1 MWQWNSQLGIP
12 MWISPVLIRAYLF
25 LYSYEEEYMLSL
37 ISTDKIMAR
46 HSHTTRCFINNLC
59 AINDV
64 KRFERYV
71 IYIQSSLTLK
81 LNNNN
86 HATFFNLDIT
96 IKEDSLVY
104 KLFDKRSLFPFF
116 NCEDA
121 SCKNQYLWKYILL
134 SNQR

>member
-1 MWQWNSQLGIP
+1 MLEMWQWNSQLGIP

-86 HATFFNLDIT
+86 HATFFRTLRRTALYISYL
-96 IKEDSLVY
+96 IKEVCFHFSIVRMPHVKINTSGNIFY
-104 KLFDKRSLFPFF
+104 
-116 NCEDA
+116 
-121 SCKNQYLWKYILL
+121 
-134 SNQR
+134 